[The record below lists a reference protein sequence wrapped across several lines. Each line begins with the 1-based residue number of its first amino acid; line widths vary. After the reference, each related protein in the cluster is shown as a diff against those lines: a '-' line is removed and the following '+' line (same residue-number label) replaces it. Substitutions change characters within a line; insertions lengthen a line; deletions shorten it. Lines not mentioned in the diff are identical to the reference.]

1 MTIFHR
7 GHAGAARPNPS
18 LADITEK
25 LVADHGAH
33 IDLDT
38 INRAVLDCLHDL
50 QGSPAAAC
58 TVGLEHL
65 ARRRL
70 LELIEA
76 DTSARDNSRHT
87 G

>member
-7 GHAGAARPNPS
+7 GQPGAARPNPNLS
-18 LADITEK
+18 DVTEK

-33 IDLDT
+33 IDLAT
-38 INRAVLDCLHDL
+38 ISRAVLDCLHDL

-58 TVGLEHL
+58 AVGLEHL
-65 ARRRL
+65 ARSRL
-70 LELIEA
+70 LELIETDA
-76 DTSARDNSRHT
+76 SARDNSRHT